1 MVSAQGIFKV
11 QLLAVSGY
19 SKSIVHSSAG
29 LCWEGRMPVGVS
41 LDSVGLGLALY
52 PVPETK
58 RLGRGLEKA
67 GSGGILQFLRRCQ
80 C

>member
-1 MVSAQGIFKV
+1 MVSGQGIFRA
-11 QLLAVSGY
+11 QLLAVAGC

-58 RLGRGLEKA
+58 NIG
-67 GSGGILQFLRRCQ
+67 
-80 C
+80 